1 METYLVGGAVR
12 DRLLGLSVKERDW
25 VVVGTE
31 PSDLIAR
38 GFRPVGREFPVFL
51 HPQTGE
57 EHALARTERK
67 VGRGYHGFTFHASP
81 DVTLEQDLQR
91 RDLTINALAEDAAGR
106 VIDPFG
112 GGEDLEARILR
123 HVSNAFREDPVRI
136 LRLARFAA
144 RFTQLGFTIAP
155 ETLELCREM
164 VTAGE
169 VDALVPE
176 RVWQE
181 LARALMEP
189 TPSAFVRVLRG
200 CSALQQLFPELDR
213 LFGVPQRADFHPEVD
228 TGAHALLA
236 LDLSVQLSDQL
247 PVRFAVL
254 LHDLG
259 KGTTP
264 ATELPRHR
272 GHEERGVPLVEAICA
287 RLRVPSAC
295 RELAKLVAR
304 HHLKCHRALELR
316 PTTVVALLEALDTF
330 RRPQRLPSFLAACEA
345 DARGRTGF
353 EHRDYPQARYLTE
366 AYQAAA
372 AVPIQPLLD
381 QGLQGP
387 QIAQALRRERI
398 AAVARL
404 RRQWQQP

>member
-1 METYLVGGAVR
+1 MEIYLVGGAVR
-12 DRLLGLSVKERDW
+12 DRLLGFTVKERDW
-25 VVVGTE
+25 VVVGAE
-31 PSDLIAR
+31 PADLITR
-38 GFRPVGREFPVFL
+38 GFRPVGQEFPVFL
-51 HPQTGE
+51 HPETGE
-57 EHALARTERK
+57 EYALARTERK
-67 VGRGYHGFTFHASP
+67 VGLGYHGFTFHASP
-81 DVTLEQDLQR
+81 TVTLEQDLQR
-91 RDLTINALAEDAAGR
+91 RDLTINALAQDADSR
-106 VIDPFG
+106 IIDPFG
-112 GGEDLEARILR
+112 GREDLKARILR
-123 HVSNAFREDPVRI
+123 HVSSAFREDPVRI

-144 RFTQLGFTIAP
+144 RFTHLGFTIAH
-155 ETLELCREM
+155 ETLDLCREM

-189 TPSAFVRVLRG
+189 KPSAFVGVLRD
-200 CSALQQLFPELDR
+200 CSALQRLLPELDR

-228 TGAHALLA
+228 TGVHVLLA

-264 ATELPRHR
+264 AAELPRHR
-272 GHEERGVPLVEAICA
+272 GHEERGVPLVEAICE
-287 RLRVPSAC
+287 RFRVPSAC
-295 RELAKLVAR
+295 RDLAKLVAR

-316 PTTVVALLEALDTF
+316 TTTVVALLEALDTF
-330 RRPQRLPSFLAACEA
+330 RRAQRLPSFLAACEA
-345 DARGRTGF
+345 DARGRAGQ

-381 QGLQGP
+381 QGLQG
-387 QIAQALRRERI
+387 QEIAQALRRGRI
-398 AAVARL
+398 AAVARV
-404 RRQWQQP
+404 RHRWQQT